1 MDQKAAASHSRCP
14 YANLVTGKP
23 ADAAALVETPQE
35 PAAATAV
42 LDPAVLDPAVQATD
56 GPAHVPGA
64 KCPAK
69 RWGTRAGVAVFAF
82 FLIKGLAW
90 LVVPAAIA
98 AFAMK
103 GD

>member
-1 MDQKAAASHSRCP
+1 MDEH
-14 YANLVTGKP
+14 VTEEAGRSN
-23 ADAAALVETPQE
+23 ADAPPAQAEARQHE
-35 PAAATAV
+35 PGT
-42 LDPAVLDPAVQATD
+42 
-56 GPAHVPGA
+56 

-98 AFAMK
+98 AFAIQ

>member
-1 MDQKAAASHSRCP
+1 M
-14 YANLVTGKP
+14 VG
-23 ADAAALVETPQE
+23 TPQE
-35 PAAATAV
+35 PVVPQGVIDQAVGAA
-42 LDPAVLDPAVQATD
+42 D

>member
-1 MDQKAAASHSRCP
+1 MDEQA
-14 YANLVTGKP
+14 KP
-23 ADAAALVETPQE
+23 RPDSS
-35 PAAATAV
+35 AATNGA
-42 LDPAVLDPAVQATD
+42 PQGIP
-56 GPAHVPGA
+56 PGV

>member
-1 MDQKAAASHSRCP
+1 
-14 YANLVTGKP
+14 
-23 ADAAALVETPQE
+23 
-35 PAAATAV
+35 
-42 LDPAVLDPAVQATD
+42 
-56 GPAHVPGA
+56 VPGA

>member
-1 MDQKAAASHSRCP
+1 MDEQTKPRPDSTAS
-14 YANLVTGKP
+14 
-23 ADAAALVETPQE
+23 ADGAPQCI
-35 PAAATAV
+35 P
-42 LDPAVLDPAVQATD
+42 
-56 GPAHVPGA
+56 PGA
-64 KCPAK
+64 KCPGK

>member
-14 YANLVTGKP
+14 YADLVTGAP
-23 ADAAALVETPQE
+23 TDAAGSVETPHE
-35 PAAATAV
+35 PV
-42 LDPAVLDPAVQATD
+42 VEAVQAAD

>member
-1 MDQKAAASHSRCP
+1 MEAYVDDHTQSQASPDKPDARPIQPLAA
-14 YANLVTGKP
+14 
-23 ADAAALVETPQE
+23 Q
-35 PAAATAV
+35 
-42 LDPAVLDPAVQATD
+42 
-56 GPAHVPGA
+56 PGA

-90 LVVPAAIA
+90 LVVPAAVA
-98 AFAMK
+98 AFAMRG

>member
-1 MDQKAAASHSRCP
+1 MQKSPCP
-14 YANLVTGKP
+14 YAHLVAEVPSG
-23 ADAAALVETPQE
+23 AGV
-35 PAAATAV
+35 V
-42 LDPAVLDPAVQATD
+42 VDPAVADGAATGAAV
-56 GPAHVPGA
+56 GPTAGSDEVVSARPGSR
-64 KCPAK
+64 CPAK

>member
-1 MDQKAAASHSRCP
+1 MEQKKATVSHSRCP
-14 YANLVTGKP
+14 YADLVAGP
-23 ADAAALVETPQE
+23 IADAPVASAESPRE
-35 PAAATAV
+35 PVAATAV
-42 LDPAVLDPAVQATD
+42 LDPAVQAAD

>member
-1 MDQKAAASHSRCP
+1 MDQRAHASHSRCP
-14 YANLVTGKP
+14 YAELLAPG
-23 ADAAALVETPQE
+23 DAAGMALVGTAQAPVAQQGTVDLAVG
-35 PAAATAV
+35 AA
-42 LDPAVLDPAVQATD
+42 D